1 MQIPKHFLYFRF
13 MILVTGGTG
22 LVGAHLL
29 YYLLLENDK
38 VKAIHRK
45 NSDLQAVKK
54 VFSYYTKDFE
64 AVFQKIEWV
73 EADITDVYLLE
84 KAFENVT
91 NVYHSAAL
99 VSFNPKDY
107 KAMRKVNI
115 EGTSNIVNLC
125 IDKKVKKLC
134 FVSSIATIDKTI
146 KNNNIDEECEWNPET
161 NNYGYAI
168 TKYGAEME
176 VWRAY
181 QEGVEVVIVNPG
193 VILGAGFWH
202 NGPGK
207 IFSKIHN
214 GLKFYTEGITGFVS
228 VKDVVKVMIQLMKN
242 DLKGER
248 YILVSEN
255 VSFKEVFFQIADG
268 FGKKRPSIKVT
279 TFMSEIGWRLEKIK
293 SRLTGKQP
301 ILTKQS
307 SKSIHNKYY
316 YSSEKIKKTLNFK
329 FESISKTIKNVCKL
343 YEKLPIELVFFLQH
357 FFWIFLLNHVL
368 KL

>member
-1 MQIPKHFLYFRF
+1 

-84 KAFENVT
+84 KAFENIT
-91 NVYHSAAL
+91 KVYHAAAL

-107 KAMRKVNI
+107 KTMRKVNI

-146 KNNNIDEECEWNPET
+146 KNNNIDEECEWNTET

-176 VWRAY
+176 VWRA
-181 QEGVEVVIVNPG
+181 
-193 VILGAGFWH
+193 
-202 NGPGK
+202 
-207 IFSKIHN
+207 
-214 GLKFYTEGITGFVS
+214 
-228 VKDVVKVMIQLMKN
+228 
-242 DLKGER
+242 
-248 YILVSEN
+248 
-255 VSFKEVFFQIADG
+255 
-268 FGKKRPSIKVT
+268 
-279 TFMSEIGWRLEKIK
+279 
-293 SRLTGKQP
+293 
-301 ILTKQS
+301 
-307 SKSIHNKYY
+307 
-316 YSSEKIKKTLNFK
+316 
-329 FESISKTIKNVCKL
+329 
-343 YEKLPIELVFFLQH
+343 
-357 FFWIFLLNHVL
+357 
-368 KL
+368 